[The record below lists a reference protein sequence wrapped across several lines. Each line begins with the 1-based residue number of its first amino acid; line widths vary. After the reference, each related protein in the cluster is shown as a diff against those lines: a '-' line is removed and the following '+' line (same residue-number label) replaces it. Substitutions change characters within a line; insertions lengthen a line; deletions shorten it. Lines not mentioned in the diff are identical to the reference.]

1 MNSAPQYTGLVL
13 VTSESAPGI
22 EDAILETL
30 APFTITILEKQS
42 MDIRGRYFLAIH
54 FSLDKA
60 HAKAI
65 EKDLLT
71 TSEKIGVDLIVDYQ

>member
-1 MNSAPQYTGLVL
+1 ML
-13 VTSESAPGI
+13 VTGESAPNV
-22 EDAILETL
+22 ENEILETL
-30 APFTITILEKQS
+30 SPFVIEILDNQS

-65 EKDLLT
+65 QNDLQNTAERL
-71 TSEKIGVDLIVDYQ
+71 GLDLIVDYQ

>member
-1 MNSAPQYTGLVL
+1 MNSNFTGLML
-13 VTSESAPGI
+13 VTGESAPNV
-22 EDAILETL
+22 ENEILETL
-30 APFTITILEKQS
+30 SPFVIEILDNQS

-65 EKDLLT
+65 QNDLQNTAERL
-71 TSEKIGVDLIVDYQ
+71 GLDLIVDYQ